1 MSEVH
6 FFNKFDK
13 KLGATSPALLNDS
26 GAVQAAPPRAKKY
39 SQIMLMYFGGIAF
52 LREVTRLNCYFASLI
67 AEFRTTL
74 ARCLNQSCVS
84 AVFKSNLIAVTS
96 IG

>member
-26 GAVQAAPPRAKKY
+26 GAVQY

>member
-1 MSEVH
+1 MTLAR
-6 FFNKFDK
+6 FKPC
-13 KLGATSPALLNDS
+13 LR
-26 GAVQAAPPRAKKY
+26 QAKKY
-39 SQIMLMYFGGIAF
+39 SQIMLMYFGGITF
-52 LREVTRLNCYFASLI
+52 LREVTRLNCYFASLN

-74 ARCLNQSCVS
+74 ARCLNQSRVS

>member
-1 MSEVH
+1 
-6 FFNKFDK
+6 
-13 KLGATSPALLNDS
+13 
-26 GAVQAAPPRAKKY
+26 
-39 SQIMLMYFGGIAF
+39 MLMYFGGIAF
-52 LREVTRLNCYFASLI
+52 LREVTRLNCYFASLN

-74 ARCLNQSCVS
+74 ARCVNQSRVS